1 MEKKTKSKFSIKIKL
16 LLMVL
21 LPSIILSVSLAYLAA
36 RNIRGGMQEEAIHG
50 LKAIAFSLEEIYAL
64 ADDGDYEMD
73 ASGNVTKG
81 DLAVSGNYA
90 IVDEMKEF
98 TGYDFTIF
106 YGDTRVTTSLKDAA
120 TGNRLVG
127 TQASEKVIQAVLNNG
142 EEYSDTNVVI
152 NNSPYYGY
160 YVPIKQGGKVIG
172 MAFAG
177 LPQEEADAFIQQKVT
192 IIISVSILVL
202 IVISIIGLSFALKM
216 GNAITGAEKV
226 IAEIGSGN
234 LKVTVNDKAKKRND
248 ELGAMTRELEALVS
262 KLVEVIGNVKQSSKV
277 LFDAGTALEEM
288 AVQSNNATS
297 EIGHAVED
305 ISRGAMTQAEETETA
320 SANIVQMGDI
330 ITEIVAS
337 VDNLGLASMN
347 MKNASDESE
356 MIIGELSRSNDRT
369 TEAIEKIGQQVHTT
383 NDSVQAIGQAIEL
396 ITNIAA
402 ETNLLSLN
410 ASIEAARAG
419 EHGRCFAVVAS
430 QIQKLAEESNSSAQ
444 EIGRIIDHLL
454 KDSEQTVKVMDEVNV
469 IINEQR
475 QKLEETKSKFVL
487 VAQGVD
493 STTNE
498 AKVIEKQTTDC
509 DAARGKIMDVI
520 QNLSAIS
527 EENAASTQETNA
539 STEEL
544 GATLELLTS
553 SAKELLVLS
562 TELEESMQ
570 FFHV

>member
-1 MEKKTKSKFSIKIKL
+1 MEKKMKSRFSIKARL

-21 LPSIILSVSLAYLAA
+21 LPSVILSVTLTYLAA
-36 RNIRGGMQEEAIHG
+36 LNIRGGMQEEALHG
-50 LKAIAFSLEEIYAL
+50 LKAIAFSLKELYAM
-64 ADDGDYEMD
+64 ADDGDYAMD

-81 DLAVSGNYA
+81 NLSVSNNYT
-90 IVDEMKEF
+90 IVDDMKEF
-98 TGYDFTIF
+98 TGYDFTVF

-127 TQASEKVIQAVLNNG
+127 TKASEVVIQTVLNNG

-152 NNSPYYGY
+152 NNEPYYGY
-160 YVPIKQGGKVIG
+160 YVPIKQDGKVIG

-177 LPQEEADAFIQQKVT
+177 LPQQEANAFILQKT
-192 IIISVSILVL
+192 
-202 IVISIIGLSFALKM
+202 SIIMGVSVAVLAFILIGGIFFALGI
-216 GNAITGAEKV
+216 GNAITEAEKV
-226 IAEIGSGN
+226 IAEIGTGN
-234 LKVTVNDKAKKRND
+234 LKVSVNGKAKKRND
-248 ELGAMTRELEALVS
+248 ELGTMTRELEALIS
-262 KLVEVIGNVKQSSKV
+262 RLVEVIGNVKQSTKV
-277 LFDAGTALEEM
+277 LYDAGTALEEM
-288 AVQSNNATS
+288 AVQSNNATA

-320 SANIVQMGDI
+320 SANVIQIGDI

-337 VDNLGLASMN
+337 VDNLGQASLE
-347 MKNASDESE
+347 MKKASDESGK
-356 MIIGELSRSNDRT
+356 IIEELGISNDRT
-369 TEAIEKIGQQVHTT
+369 TAAIEKIGEQVYTT
-383 NDSVQAIGQAIEL
+383 NNSVQAIRQAIEL
-396 ITNIAA
+396 ITNIAT

-419 EHGRCFAVVAS
+419 EHGRGFAVVAS

-444 EIGRIIDHLL
+444 EIGRIIEHLL
-454 KDSEQTVKVMDEVNV
+454 KDSEQTVKVMGDVNV
-469 IINEQR
+469 IISEQR

-498 AKVIEKQTTDC
+498 AKIIEKQTADC
-509 DAARGKIMDVI
+509 DVARGRIMDII

-544 GATLELLTS
+544 GAALELLTN
-553 SAKELLVLS
+553 SAKDLLKLS
-562 TELEESMQ
+562 TELEESME